1 MPVAIKT
8 DSKIKI
14 AIDRGGTF
22 TDCVAI
28 PEDGPSFLVKLLSVD
43 PGNYK
48 DAPTEGIR
56 RIMEKF
62 TGRSIS
68 RDSLI
73 DTSRISHILMGTTVA
88 TNALLERK
96 GERCALLVTK
106 GFKDL
111 LQIGDQT
118 RPRLFDLH
126 IKKAEVLYEQVLEV
140 EERVTIESRDSID
153 TDALVSP
160 EGDAYVRGLS
170 GDKIRVMQDL
180 DVPHV
185 KGLLEKLQAE
195 GFTSIAV
202 CLLHSFTFQKHELQ
216 IEELAKEMGFAQVS
230 VSSQLQP
237 MIKVVPRGTSA
248 TADAY
253 LTPGI
258 QKYISSFS
266 SGFKGGFKDPTGT
279 MVAFMQSDGTLAG
292 IHSFSGLKA
301 ILSGP
306 AGGVV
311 GYAQT
316 CYDPEEGSPV
326 VGFDMGGTSTDVSRY
341 GGHLE
346 HVFETRTA
354 GITIQ
359 SPQLDINTVAAG
371 GGSILFWRNGMFVV
385 GPESASAHP
394 GPACYRKG
402 GPLTVTDANL
412 FLGRLHAAS
421 FPSIFGPKE
430 NEPLDYEAS
439 RKLFVELTDTINKEV
454 EVPKTPEEV
463 AAGFLKVANENMA
476 RPIRALTE
484 SRGYRTSAHHLSCFG
499 GAGGQHACAIA
510 NNLGIHS
517 VLVHK
522 YSSVLSAYGIALAK
536 IGTDLS
542 EPCVEKLNVDT
553 LPAILERAES
563 LKKKATERLLA
574 QGVAQNN
581 ITHEVFLNLRYQGTD
596 TSLMIRQPED
606 GDFEAAF
613 EDRHKREFSFI
624 SKDKHLFIDDIRVTG
639 TGQGEKV
646 DPVAWS
652 TELASLRK
660 SPITATSD
668 RETQVYFE
676 EANGFATSKIYTL
689 GDLSPGDVVQGP
701 AIILDET
708 QTIVIFPANEAT
720 ILKDLIYIDV
730 GLGARTQLTVG
741 VVEPIA
747 LSIFG
752 NRFMAIAEQMGRVL
766 QKCAVSLQI
775 KERLDFSCAIFS
787 ADGSLV
793 ANAPHVPVHLGS
805 MQYAVRGQ
813 ADLHRG
819 QLRPGDVLVS
829 NHPKM
834 GGTHLPD
841 ITVIC
846 PVFHEEDGVS
856 NLVFYVAARAHHN
869 DIGGLHGNSMPPES
883 EELWQEGAL
892 IYSAFLVRDGVFNH
906 EEITRYLTEPGQYP
920 NVHPAA
926 RIQDNISDLK
936 AQVAACT
943 VGTQQIKALFDEYG
957 QAITLFYMEAIRN
970 NAEQVVRSFFK
981 RLAAS
986 RPGEN
991 LTAVDHM
998 DDGSAIALTV
1008 TLDGETGDAI
1018 FDFEG
1023 TGTSIHGNINA
1034 PKAVSNA
1041 AITYCIRCMIG
1052 TDMPLNAGVLAPID
1066 LRIPY
1071 NTLLNPSPGVAVS
1084 SGNTEVSQR
1093 VTDVIFKA
1101 FEATAAS
1108 QGCMNV
1114 VTFVR
1119 DNGPGFGET
1128 VCGGSGAG
1136 PTWKGT
1142 SGVHVNMT
1150 NTRITDTEILEKIQ
1164 PVVLRK
1170 FQLREGSGGV
1180 GRNAGGDGVIR
1191 EFEFSEAMRV
1201 AIIGERRVTQ
1211 PYGMKGGGPGQRGA
1225 FYLSR
1230 LGEDG
1235 EYATVKTKPSCSMI
1249 VKAGDRVILHTPG
1262 GGAWG
1267 SPDEK
1272 PELNTASDILKYNEL
1287 SGFVPRANGSWAA
1300 FTAAQSAS
1308 N

>member
-1 MPVAIKT
+1 MPVAVKT
-8 DSKIKI
+8 DPKVKI

-28 PEDGPSFLVKLLSVD
+28 PEDGPSFLIKLLSVD

-56 RIMEKF
+56 RIMERF
-62 TGRSIS
+62 TRKSIP
-68 RDSLI
+68 RGSLI
-73 DTSRISHILMGTTVA
+73 DTSRISHVLMGTTVA

-96 GERCALLVTK
+96 GRKCALLVTK
-106 GFKDL
+106 GFRDL

-118 RPRLFDLH
+118 RPHLFDLH
-126 IKKAEVLYEQVLEV
+126 IKKAEVLYEKVLEV
-140 EERVTIESRDSID
+140 EERVTIESRDEISE
-153 TDALVSP
+153 
-160 EGDAYVRGLS
+160 EGDTYVTGLS
-170 GDKIRVMQDL
+170 GDKIRIIQEL

-185 KGLLEKLQAE
+185 KGLLTQLLEE
-195 GFTSIAV
+195 GFKSVAV
-202 CLLHSFTFQKHELQ
+202 CLMHSFTFQKHELQ
-216 IEELAKEMGFAQVS
+216 IEALAKEMGFTQIS

-237 MIKVVPRGTSA
+237 MIKMVPRGTSA

-258 QKYISSFS
+258 QQYISSFA
-266 SGFKGGFKDPTGT
+266 SGFKGGFSDPNGT

-292 IHSFSGLKA
+292 INSFSGLKA

-316 CYDPEEGSPV
+316 CYDAEDGSPV

-341 GGHLE
+341 GGQLE

-412 FLGRLHAAS
+412 FLGRLHVAS
-421 FPSIFGPKE
+421 FPSIFGPNE

-439 RKLFVELTDTINKEV
+439 RKLFVELTERINQEV

-484 SRGYRTSAHHLSCFG
+484 ARGYRTSAHHLSCFG

-510 NNLGIHS
+510 SNLGIHS

-522 YSSVLSAYGIALAK
+522 YSSVLSAYGIALAN
-536 IGTDLS
+536 IGIDVS
-542 EPCVEKLNVDT
+542 EPSVERLT
-553 LPAILERAES
+553 RQSLPGILQRAEG
-563 LKKKATERLLA
+563 LKTKATERLTA
-574 QGVAQNN
+574 QGVKQGKV
-581 ITHEVFLNLRYQGTD
+581 THEIYLNLRYEGTD
-596 TSLMIRQPED
+596 TALMIREPED

-613 EDRHKREFSFI
+613 TARHQREFSFV
-624 SKDKHLFIDDIRVTG
+624 SKEKSLIVDDVRVTG
-639 TGQGEKV
+639 VGKGEKA

-652 TELASLRK
+652 SELAMLRA
-660 SPITATSD
+660 SPIDPTTS
-668 RETQVYFE
+668 RETEVYFE
-676 EANGFATSKIYTL
+676 EVSGYATTKIFTL
-689 GDLSPGDVVQGP
+689 GDLLPGTVVHGP
-701 AIILDET
+701 AVILDET
-708 QTIVIFPANEAT
+708 QTIVVFPANVAT
-720 ILKDLIYIDV
+720 ILKDLVYIDV
-730 GLGARTQLTVG
+730 GLGPKAQLTVG

-787 ADGSLV
+787 ANGSLV

-813 ADLHRG
+813 AELHKG
-819 QLRPGDVLVS
+819 ELKPGDVLVS

-846 PVFHEEDGVS
+846 PVFHEEDGQN
-856 NLVFYVAARAHHN
+856 NLVFFVAARAHHN
-869 DIGGLHGNSMPPES
+869 DIGGLYGNSMPPES
-883 EELWQEGAL
+883 EEIWQEGAL

-906 EEITRYLTEPGQYP
+906 EEITRYLTEPGKYP
-920 NVHPAA
+920 DCKPAA

-943 VGTQQIKALFDEYG
+943 VGTQQIQMLFDEYG
-957 QAITLFYMEAIRN
+957 QDITLFYMEAIRS
-970 NAEQVVRSFFK
+970 NAEQVVRTFFK
-981 RLAAS
+981 ELAAK
-986 RPGEN
+986 RGTER

-998 DDGSAIALTV
+998 DDGSPIALTV
-1008 TLDGETGDAI
+1008 TIDGETGDAT

-1023 TGTSIHGNINA
+1023 TGTSVHGNINA
-1034 PKAVSNA
+1034 PKAVANA

-1093 VTDVIFKA
+1093 TTDVIFKA

-1114 VTFVR
+1114 LTFVR
-1119 DNGPGFGET
+1119 KNGHGYGET

-1136 PTWKGT
+1136 PTWHGA
-1142 SGVHVNMT
+1142 SGVHINMT
-1150 NTRITDTEILEKIQ
+1150 NTRITDAEILEKAQ
-1164 PVVLRK
+1164 PVILRK

-1180 GRNAGGDGVIR
+1180 GRNPGGNGVIR

-1225 FYLSR
+1225 FFFCKKQ
-1230 LGEDG
+1230 EDG
-1235 EYATVKTKPSCSMI
+1235 SHEIVKTKPSCSVM
-1249 VKAGDRVILHTPG
+1249 VKPGDRVILHTPG

-1267 SPDEK
+1267 SPNEE
-1272 PELNTASDILKYNEL
+1272 PQVHNAQDILRYNEF
-1287 SGFVPRANGSWAA
+1287 SSFIPRANGSWAA
-1300 FTAAQSAS
+1300 YTSAQNAS